1 MNGTFHALTT
11 VPCTE
16 TVRSRY
22 REVSCVISPILGD
35 LNAHPASVMA
45 SAITAIPDPHIRLVA
60 LTSVVLV
67 FVCFKMSVALGSPNN

>member
-1 MNGTFHALTT
+1 
-11 VPCTE
+11 
-16 TVRSRY
+16 
-22 REVSCVISPILGD
+22 VISPILGD